1 MGSSNCIDCH
11 CHHCLVSSCNSLPV
25 FCSILLITNKC
36 GSTNGVYAIYN
47 RTYLLGL
54 LCFILMTVMGVF
66 GCLTYRNICQTR
78 VLAEQQADRQLTRMT
93 LFEVILVFTCLIPY
107 SINSVYNLITENI
120 IKDANQLLK
129 EKFQDENIKKQKK

>member
-1 MGSSNCIDCH
+1 
-11 CHHCLVSSCNSLPV
+11 
-25 FCSILLITNKC
+25 
-36 GSTNGVYAIYN
+36 
-47 RTYLLGL
+47 
-54 LCFILMTVMGVF
+54 MTVMGVF